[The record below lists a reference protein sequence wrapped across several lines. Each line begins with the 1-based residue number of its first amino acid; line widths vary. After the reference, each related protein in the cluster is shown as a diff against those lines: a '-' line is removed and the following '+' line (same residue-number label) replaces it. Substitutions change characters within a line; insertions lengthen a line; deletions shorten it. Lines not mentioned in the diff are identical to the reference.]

1 MGPARNEREWMIVA
15 ALAGVLSGVSLYG
28 PWMDKAALIAFG
40 VVTAAVAVWVAWRRP
55 PESKPLLGLMVLVCL
70 MWISMPFFGWILAG
84 GPGNLW
90 GMVAIGGSLLA
101 AVVYLVTDR
110 TRRL

>member
-28 PWMDKAALIAFG
+28 PWTDKAALIAFG
-40 VVTAAVAVWVAWRRP
+40 IVTAAAAAWVAWRRP
-55 PESKPLLGLMVLVCL
+55 PDAPPLLGLFVLVCV
-70 MWISMPFFGWILAG
+70 MWLAMPLAGWALG

-90 GMVAIGGSLLA
+90 GMVAMGGSVLA
-101 AVVYLVTDR
+101 TVVYLVTDR
-110 TRRL
+110 TRRV